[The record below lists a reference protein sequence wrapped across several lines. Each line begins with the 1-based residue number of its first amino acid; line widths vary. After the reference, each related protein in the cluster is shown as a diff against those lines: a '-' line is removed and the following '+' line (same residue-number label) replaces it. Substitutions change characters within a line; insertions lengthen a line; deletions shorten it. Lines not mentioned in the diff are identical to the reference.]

1 MKGQKNLL
9 KDDININ
16 FDVVNEDWGKLKAYG
31 LAYEAIKITLK
42 KCNKLNSEV
51 TIRLTN
57 EKEMRDL
64 NMKWRNKN
72 NSTNVLAFPVNNN
85 LNMPEQSKHIG
96 DVILSYS
103 DIKSEANE
111 RNISFVDHMI
121 HIIIHGILHLCGYE
135 HIENQDEIIM
145 INYEKLILERVG
157 IKDPY
162 VSYI

>member
-9 KDDININ
+9 KDNLNIN
-16 FDVVNEDWGKLKAYG
+16 FDVINGDWGKLKAYG

-72 NSTNVLAFPVNNN
+72 NSTNVLAFPVIA
-85 LNMPEQSKHIG
+85 P
-96 DVILSYS
+96 
-103 DIKSEANE
+103 
-111 RNISFVDHMI
+111 F
-121 HIIIHGILHLCGYE
+121 
-135 HIENQDEIIM
+135 
-145 INYEKLILERVG
+145 
-157 IKDPY
+157 
-162 VSYI
+162 